1 MTPGVDGQSQ
11 VGKSGAQIGPP
22 DQVVAWADVRSL
34 TANSLSN
41 YAASCERNVSD
52 LTAKVTDF
60 VEQMDGI
67 SRKAVRPTGSWC
79 VASQGAGLRFRQP
92 TCWSARRIL
101 KTGPT
106 RGPSH
111 VSDTRY
117 NPQNVSRDQLKSVG
131 APRRPDRPFRAA
143 PAQRLRPDLEADVG
157 DVAGT
162 AAPAAVPS
170 QRGTGRAAQFADL
183 DALLDECVDVLDAS
197 AKPELYVMQSPI
209 ADAFTIGMGK
219 PFTVITS
226 GLYDLVTH
234 DEMRFVMGHEL
245 GHALSGH
252 AVYRTM
258 MMHLLRLA
266 RSFGVLPVGGWALR
280 AIVAALLEW
289 QRKSELSGDR
299 AGLLCAQDLDTALRV
314 EMKLAGGCR
323 LDKLDSEAFLAQARE
338 YETSGDMRDGVL
350 KLLNLELQTHPFS
363 VLRAA
368 ALTHWVDTGG
378 YAKVIAG
385 EYPRRADDG
394 NAKFADDLGA
404 AARYYRDGFDQSND
418 PLIKGIRDGF
428 GGIVEGVGRAASNAA
443 DSLGRKITEW
453 RQPSK

>member
-1 MTPGVDGQSQ
+1 MSQTPATTRKTFPEISSRAWEHPADRTALSALRRLKGF
-11 VGKSGAQIGPP
+11 
-22 DQVVAWADVRSL
+22 DQ
-34 TANSLSN
+34 
-41 YAASCERNVSD
+41 
-52 LTAKVTDF
+52 
-60 VEQMDGI
+60 
-67 SRKAVRPTGSWC
+67 
-79 VASQGAGLRFRQP
+79 
-92 TCWSARRIL
+92 IL
-101 KTGPT
+101 KLMSGMLRERQHRLLYLASAARVGP
-106 RGPSH
+106 R
-111 VSDTRY
+111 
-117 NPQNVSRDQLKSVG
+117 
-131 APRRPDRPFRAA
+131 
-143 PAQRLRPDLEADVG
+143 
-157 DVAGT
+157 
-162 AAPAAVPS
+162 
-170 QRGTGRAAQFADL
+170 QFADL

-363 VLRAA
+363 VL
-368 ALTHWVDTGG
+368 
-378 YAKVIAG
+378 
-385 EYPRRADDG
+385 
-394 NAKFADDLGA
+394 AKFADDLGA

>member
-162 AAPAAVPS
+162 AAPAAVPG
-170 QRGTGRAAQFADL
+170 QRGTGRAAAVRRPRRAAGRMRGCAGRVGETRTL
-183 DALLDECVDVLDAS
+183 RDAVTNRGCLHHRHGQAIHRDHLGAVRPGDTRRDAVRDGPRARPRTVRPRGVPHDDDAS
-197 AKPELYVMQSPI
+197 AAVGP
-209 ADAFTIGMGK
+209 
-219 PFTVITS
+219 VIRPS
-226 GLYDLVTH
+226 C
-234 DEMRFVMGHEL
+234 
-245 GHALSGH
+245 
-252 AVYRTM
+252 
-258 MMHLLRLA
+258 RLA
-266 RSFGVLPVGGWALR
+266 
-280 AIVAALLEW
+280 
-289 QRKSELSGDR
+289 
-299 AGLLCAQDLDTALRV
+299 AGRCAQSWLRCWNGSANRSCPAIAL
-314 EMKLAGGCR
+314 GCC
-323 LDKLDSEAFLAQARE
+323 ARRIW
-338 YETSGDMRDGVL
+338 TPRSG
-350 KLLNLELQTHPFS
+350 
-363 VLRAA
+363 
-368 ALTHWVDTGG
+368 
-378 YAKVIAG
+378 
-385 EYPRRADDG
+385 
-394 NAKFADDLGA
+394 
-404 AARYYRDGFDQSND
+404 
-418 PLIKGIRDGF
+418 
-428 GGIVEGVGRAASNAA
+428 
-443 DSLGRKITEW
+443 W
-453 RQPSK
+453 R

>member
-79 VASQGAGLRFRQP
+79 VASQGAGLRLRERQHRLLYLA
-92 TCWSARRIL
+92 SAARV
-101 KTGPT
+101 GP
-106 RGPSH
+106 R
-111 VSDTRY
+111 
-117 NPQNVSRDQLKSVG
+117 
-131 APRRPDRPFRAA
+131 
-143 PAQRLRPDLEADVG
+143 
-157 DVAGT
+157 
-162 AAPAAVPS
+162 
-170 QRGTGRAAQFADL
+170 QFADL

>member
-131 APRRPDRPFRAA
+131 APADR
-143 PAQRLRPDLEADVG
+143 
-157 DVAGT
+157 T
-162 AAPAAVPS
+162 
-170 QRGTGRAAQFADL
+170 
-183 DALLDECVDVLDAS
+183 
-197 AKPELYVMQSPI
+197 
-209 ADAFTIGMGK
+209 
-219 PFTVITS
+219 
-226 GLYDLVTH
+226 
-234 DEMRFVMGHEL
+234 
-245 GHALSGH
+245 ALS
-252 AVYRTM
+252 
-258 MMHLLRLA
+258 
-266 RSFGVLPVGGWALR
+266 ALR
-280 AIVAALLEW
+280 
-289 QRKSELSGDR
+289 
-299 AGLLCAQDLDTALRV
+299 
-314 EMKLAGGCR
+314 R
-323 LDKLDSEAFLAQARE
+323 LK
-338 YETSGDMRDGVL
+338 
-350 KLLNLELQTHPFS
+350 
-363 VLRAA
+363 
-368 ALTHWVDTGG
+368 
-378 YAKVIAG
+378 
-385 EYPRRADDG
+385 
-394 NAKFADDLGA
+394 
-404 AARYYRDGFDQSND
+404 GFDQILKLMSGM
-418 PLIKGIRDGF
+418 LR
-428 GGIVEGVGRAASNAA
+428 ERQHRLLYLASAARVGPRSSPTSTRCWTNAWMCWTRRRNPN
-443 DSLGRKITEW
+443 ST
-453 RQPSK
+453 